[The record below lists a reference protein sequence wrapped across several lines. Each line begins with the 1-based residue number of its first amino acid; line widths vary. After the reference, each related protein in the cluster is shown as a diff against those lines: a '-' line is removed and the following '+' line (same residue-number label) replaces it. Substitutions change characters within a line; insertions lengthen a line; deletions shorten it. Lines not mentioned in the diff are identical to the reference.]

1 MPDRLVLL
9 DFDGTLAYREGLW
22 SGCAI
27 EVLDEHRPG
36 HGIDRDRFRSAMW
49 GRYPWNEHER
59 AHPELCQPEA
69 WWRDMEARLALAF
82 EQSGAGEGAA
92 ALARALR
99 ERFIDVTVGWR
110 LFEDTI
116 PALEALRGA
125 GWRTAVLSNHV
136 PELGQLTAGLGLEG
150 LVDGVFSS
158 ASIGYE
164 KPHPE
169 AFAHALAACGHPG
182 EVWMVGDNPL
192 ADVAGAEAVGIPA
205 VLVRSQARARR
216 RADGLMGAVEILAAA
231 SRPGGSARPTPQT
244 AP

>member
-27 EVLDEHRPG
+27 EVLDERRPG
-36 HGIDRDRFRSAMW
+36 HGIDRDRFRSAMR

-59 AHPELCQPEA
+59 PHPELCEPEA
-69 WWRDMEARLALAF
+69 WWRDMEARLAVAF
-82 EQSGAGEGAA
+82 EQAGAGEGSA

-150 LVDGVFSS
+150 LVEGVFSS

-164 KPHPE
+164 KPHPG
-169 AFAHALAACGHPG
+169 AFAHALSECGHPR
-182 EVWMVGDNPL
+182 EAWMVGDNPQ
-192 ADVAGAEAVGIPA
+192 ADIAGAEGAGIPA
-205 VLVRSQARARR
+205 ILVRGEGAARR
-216 RADGLMGAVEILAAA
+216 RAGTLIEAAA
-231 SRPGGSARPTPQT
+231 MIIAHTNVCSPS
-244 AP
+244 